1 MRVYLSAKRV
11 SINAEVKLLPLDE
24 FLDEIREYS
33 HTPSQT
39 KCQVTKVK
47 IGIKRRAEE
56 TDEITQQTLGTEIRN
71 KSDGVAASLF
81 LLETLQRNPVIL
93 FKTMRIMDFLDN
105 GLIKSL

>member
-24 FLDEIREYS
+24 FLDEIHEYS

-47 IGIKRRAEE
+47 IGIKKRAEE
-56 TDEITQQTLGTEIRN
+56 TDEITQQTLGTELRN
-71 KSDGVAASLF
+71 ISDGVAASLF